1 MNNNILLK
9 TLNQQSDNDTES
21 DNDTK
26 TESDND
32 TEFDNDIESDN
43 DTKTESDNDTELDN
57 QTKTESDNES
67 DNLLF
72 CNCCNLLEYET
83 EDTINF
89 IKQLDNESLT
99 KYVYRLNKEIIE
111 LRKELNNINLRI
123 NKFTKIS

>member
-1 MNNNILLK
+1 MNNNIWLK
-9 TLNQQSDNDTES
+9 TLNQQSDNYIESDNDTKTES

-32 TEFDNDIESDN
+32 TKTESDN
-43 DTKTESDNDTELDN
+43 DTKTESDNET
-57 QTKTESDNES
+57 

-72 CNCCNLLEYET
+72 CNCCNLIEYET

-99 KYVYRLNKEIIE
+99 KYVYRLNKELID
-111 LRKELNNINLRI
+111 LRKEINNINLRI
-123 NKFTKIS
+123 NKFTKTS